1 MVLHLKSATLYLN
14 RADSSTTL
22 FCPTKGGDTH
32 VDVAMVT
39 QAIAR
44 KREDSLEEE
53 DFDTFGYA
61 ASVNAEPPAEIIMIC
76 LDTSA
81 SMNSD
86 ADFAD
91 MNMDNDEDDEETAE
105 DEYEAKEHL
114 AVGVAGWSTI
124 ETQGLHLVLV

>member
-1 MVLHLKSATLYLN
+1 MVFHLKSTLPFLYC
-14 RADSSTTL
+14 ADDSTTL

-44 KREDSLEEE
+44 KRENNSEE

-86 ADFAD
+86 ADFQD
-91 MNMDNDEDDEETAE
+91 MNNDNDEEGKETVD
-105 DEYEAKEHL
+105 DEYEAIEHL
-114 AVGVAGWSTI
+114 AAGVTGWSVI
-124 ETQGLHLVLV
+124 ETQGLHFFLV